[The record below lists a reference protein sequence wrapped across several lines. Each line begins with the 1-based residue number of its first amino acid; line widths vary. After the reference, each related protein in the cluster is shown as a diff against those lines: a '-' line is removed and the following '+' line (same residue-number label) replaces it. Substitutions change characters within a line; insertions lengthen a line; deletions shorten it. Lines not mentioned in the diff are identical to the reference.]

1 MESNIKQELSAISD
15 IVNNTLQ
22 NCTRVEVIDK
32 KGRSYINWNKE
43 NEISISIQDDGKT
56 FKIFIKDK

>member
-32 KGRSYINWNKE
+32 KGRSYINWNK
-43 NEISISIQDDGKT
+43 
-56 FKIFIKDK
+56 